1 MKKVTV
7 GIIGCGTI
15 ANGAHIPAYMKN
27 EDVEIKYFCDI
38 IPERAKAAVEKYGC
52 GIAVEDYHRV
62 LEDPEV
68 EAISVCTPNRM
79 HAIIAIDAMRAGKHV
94 LCEKPAASNA
104 AELQRM
110 RAAAENGQA
119 VLLEAMRSVYDPGF
133 QAIEANLYRLG
144 KIRSVSFRFC
154 QYSSRY
160 DNFRKGIIENAFRPE
175 LSNGALMDI
184 GVYCVHPLVRLF
196 GMPEKIEGAS
206 VFLENGVDGMGTIL
220 AQYPGW
226 QAVLQYSKITSGYT
240 ESEVQGENGSMQID
254 RIADTRKI
262 TIHERTGR
270 RDVILIPKEEN
281 NMVYEIREWLRLIE
295 NSQEDEKSKIYEE
308 ASGNEMQF
316 LDLAREKMGIRFPA
330 DVS

>member
-1 MKKVTV
+1 MTLKI
-7 GIIGCGTI
+7 GIIGTNFI
-15 ANGAHIPAYMKN
+15 S
-27 EDVEIKYFCDI
+27 DDFCDAAAQVDGI
-38 IPERAKAAVEKYGC
+38 ELYAVYSRSADTGNHFAERHNIPTVFT
-52 GIAVEDYHRV
+52 DYEQF
-62 LEDPEV
+62 LDSP
-68 EAISVCTPNRM
+68 
-79 HAIIAIDAMRAGKHV
+79 IDAVYVASPNFAHCSQSIKAMEKKKHV

-240 ESEVQGENGSMQID
+240 ESEVQG
-254 RIADTRKI
+254 
-262 TIHERTGR
+262 
-270 RDVILIPKEEN
+270 
-281 NMVYEIREWLRLIE
+281 
-295 NSQEDEKSKIYEE
+295 
-308 ASGNEMQF
+308 
-316 LDLAREKMGIRFPA
+316 
-330 DVS
+330 

>member
-1 MKKVTV
+1 MTLKI
-7 GIIGCGTI
+7 GIIGTNFI
-15 ANGAHIPAYMKN
+15 S
-27 EDVEIKYFCDI
+27 DDFCDAAAQVDGI
-38 IPERAKAAVEKYGC
+38 ELYAVYSRSADTGNHFAERHNIPTVFT
-52 GIAVEDYHRV
+52 DYEQF
-62 LEDPEV
+62 LDSP
-68 EAISVCTPNRM
+68 
-79 HAIIAIDAMRAGKHV
+79 IDAVYVASPNFAHCSQSIKAMEKKKHV